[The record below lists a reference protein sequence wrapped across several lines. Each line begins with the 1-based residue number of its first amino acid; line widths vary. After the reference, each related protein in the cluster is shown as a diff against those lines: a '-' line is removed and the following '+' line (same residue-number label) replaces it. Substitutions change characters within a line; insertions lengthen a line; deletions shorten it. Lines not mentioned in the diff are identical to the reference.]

1 VPLYNPLDS
10 TAVVDGALTPADL
23 AGGFGWGTLA
33 SGSYYFTSSATAVN
47 TSSTLANGT
56 FRVAPWYVPNAC
68 TISRIGAEI
77 TSAGDA
83 GSKLRIGIYSDT
95 GSCAPGSLLLD
106 AGTIAGDSAT
116 VQEITV
122 SQALTP
128 GIYWVGAAVQLV
140 TVTQPTARVLSAA
153 QGYLNLPLGTSA
165 PSANQTMLGFSATG
179 ATAALPGSFNAT
191 VTTSSLTPRVFV
203 KVA

>member
-10 TAVVDGALTPADL
+10 TAIIDGALTPADL

-140 TVTQPTARVLSAA
+140 TVTQPTVRVTSGVNMLGVIS
-153 QGYLNLPLGTSA
+153 LGTAA
-165 PSANQTMLGFSATG
+165 PSAGQTISGFAVASVTG
-179 ATAALPGSFNAT
+179 ALPQAPTWSAAG
-191 VTTSSLTPRVFV
+191 VQGPRIFV